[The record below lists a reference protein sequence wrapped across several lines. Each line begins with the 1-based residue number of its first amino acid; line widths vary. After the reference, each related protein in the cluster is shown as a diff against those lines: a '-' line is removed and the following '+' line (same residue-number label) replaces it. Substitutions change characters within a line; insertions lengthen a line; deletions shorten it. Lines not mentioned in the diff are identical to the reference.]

1 MGNVDVVRG
10 MYEAFGRGDIESV
23 LAACD
28 PQIEWRQAE
37 GNPLEGGGSG
47 LVGPE
52 AVMENVFMRLAQ
64 EWDSFTVS
72 PRQFH
77 DAGDSVI
84 VEGRYTGGCK
94 ATGRSIDAQ
103 FCHVFQLSEGKVT
116 RYQQYMDTAQMQEVM
131 GARLEPQGAVRS

>member
-10 MYEAFGRGDIESV
+10 MYEAFGGGDIESV
-23 LAACD
+23 LAVCD
-28 PQIEWRQAE
+28 PRIEWRQAE
-37 GNPLEGGGSG
+37 GNPLEGEGGG
-47 LVGPE
+47 LIGTE
-52 AVMENVFMRLAQ
+52 AVMEKVFMRLGQ

-84 VEGRYTGGCK
+84 VEGRYTGGYK

-103 FCHVFQLSEGKVT
+103 FCHVFKVREGKVT
-116 RYQQYMDTAQMQEVM
+116 SFQQYMDTAQMQGVM
-131 GARLEPQGAVRS
+131 GARLETAA

>member
-10 MYEAFGRGDIESV
+10 MYEAFGRGDIQGV

-37 GNPLEGGGSG
+37 GNPVGGEGGA
-47 LVGPE
+47 LIGPD
-52 AVMENVFMRLAQ
+52 AVMEKVFMRLGQ
-64 EWDSFTVS
+64 EWDSFIVT

-84 VEGRYTGGCK
+84 VEGRYTGGYK
-94 ATGRSIDAQ
+94 ATGRSIDSQ
-103 FCHVFQLSEGKVT
+103 FCHVFKVREGKVT
-116 RYQQYMDTAQMQEVM
+116 SFQQYMDTAQMQEVM
-131 GARLEPQGAVRS
+131 DARLEPQAAGQS